1 MPTRVQP
8 AYKAPHNPQPSNIKT
23 TIIMTVDKKLIR
35 EYLDELHIST
45 RIDEDGDMVIVQS
58 ADEDFGHDVVIFV
71 IVNNN
76 RLSYA
81 AGSPGYQPAEDP
93 YFLANR
99 HNCRRNM
106 PTAVVR
112 DGNVRMECSFLLD
125 EEVSKAYI
133 VENCIKMVLG
143 SIWQAYVVL
152 EKEE

>member
-1 MPTRVQP
+1 M
-8 AYKAPHNPQPSNIKT
+8 I
-23 TIIMTVDKKLIR
+23 DKNLIR
-35 EYLDELHIST
+35 GYLDELHIST
-45 RIDEDGDMVIVQS
+45 RNDDDGDMVIVQS

-71 IVNNN
+71 MVNNN

-81 AGSPGYQPAEDP
+81 AGAPGYQPRQDA
-93 YFLANR
+93 YHLANR
-99 HNCRRNM
+99 HNCRRNL

-143 SIWQAYVVL
+143 SIWRAYVDL
-152 EKEE
+152 EKE

>member
-1 MPTRVQP
+1 M
-8 AYKAPHNPQPSNIKT
+8 
-23 TIIMTVDKKLIR
+23 TIDRNLIR
-35 EYLDELHIST
+35 GYLDELHIST
-45 RIDEDGDMVIVQS
+45 RIDDDGDMVIVQS

-81 AGSPGYQPAEDP
+81 AGAPGYEPKQDL
-93 YFLANR
+93 YQLANR
-99 HNCRRNM
+99 HNCRRNL

-112 DGNVRMECSFLLD
+112 DENIRMECSFLLD

-143 SIWQAYVVL
+143 SIWQAYVGL
-152 EKEE
+152 EKED

>member
-1 MPTRVQP
+1 M
-8 AYKAPHNPQPSNIKT
+8 I
-23 TIIMTVDKKLIR
+23 DKNLIR
-35 EYLDELHIST
+35 GYFDELKIST
-45 RIDEDGDMVIVQS
+45 RLDDDGDIMVVQS

-71 IVNNN
+71 MVNNN

-81 AGSPGYQPAEDP
+81 AGAPGYEPRQDV
-93 YFLANR
+93 YYLANR
-99 HNCRRNM
+99 HNCRRNL

-143 SIWQAYVVL
+143 SIWRAYVEL
-152 EKEE
+152 EKE

>member
-1 MPTRVQP
+1 MID
-8 AYKAPHNPQPSNIKT
+8 KNI
-23 TIIMTVDKKLIR
+23 IR
-35 EYLDELHIST
+35 GYLDELRIST
-45 RIDEDGDMVIVQS
+45 RLDDDGDMVVVQS

-71 IVNNN
+71 MVNNN

-81 AGSPGYQPAEDP
+81 AGAHGYEPRQDP
-93 YFLANR
+93 YHLANR
-99 HNCRRNM
+99 HNCRRNL

-143 SIWQAYVVL
+143 SIWRAYVDL
-152 EKEE
+152 EKED

>member
-1 MPTRVQP
+1 MID
-8 AYKAPHNPQPSNIKT
+8 KNI
-23 TIIMTVDKKLIR
+23 IR
-35 EYLDELHIST
+35 GYLDELRIST
-45 RIDEDGDMVIVQS
+45 RLDDDGDMVVVQS

-71 IVNNN
+71 MVNNN

-81 AGSPGYQPAEDP
+81 VSAPGYEPRQDP
-93 YFLANR
+93 YHLANR
-99 HNCRRNM
+99 HNCRRNL

-143 SIWQAYVVL
+143 SIWRAYVDL
-152 EKEE
+152 EKED

>member
-1 MPTRVQP
+1 MID
-8 AYKAPHNPQPSNIKT
+8 KNI
-23 TIIMTVDKKLIR
+23 IR
-35 EYLDELHIST
+35 GYLDELRIST
-45 RIDEDGDMVIVQS
+45 RLDDDGDMVVVQS

-71 IVNNN
+71 MVNNN

-81 AGSPGYQPAEDP
+81 AGAPGYEPRQDP
-93 YFLANR
+93 YHLANR
-99 HNCRRNM
+99 HNCRRNL

-143 SIWQAYVVL
+143 SIWRAYVDL
-152 EKEE
+152 EK

>member
-1 MPTRVQP
+1 MID
-8 AYKAPHNPQPSNIKT
+8 KNI
-23 TIIMTVDKKLIR
+23 IR
-35 EYLDELHIST
+35 GYLDELRIST
-45 RIDEDGDMVIVQS
+45 RLDDDGDMVVVQS

-71 IVNNN
+71 MVNNN

-81 AGSPGYQPAEDP
+81 AGAPGYEPRQDP
-93 YFLANR
+93 YHLANR
-99 HNCRRNM
+99 HNCRRNL

-143 SIWQAYVVL
+143 SIWRAYVDL
-152 EKEE
+152 EKED

>member
-1 MPTRVQP
+1 MARRFFRYFYRTQILTI
-8 AYKAPHNPQPSNIKT
+8 KDMIDKNI
-23 TIIMTVDKKLIR
+23 IR
-35 EYLDELHIST
+35 GYLDELRIST
-45 RIDEDGDMVIVQS
+45 RIDEDGDMVVVQS

-71 IVNNN
+71 MVNNN

-81 AGSPGYQPAEDP
+81 AGAPGYQPAQDP
-93 YFLANR
+93 YHLANR
-99 HNCRRNM
+99 HNCRRNL

-143 SIWQAYVVL
+143 SIWRAYVDL
-152 EKEE
+152 EKED

>member
-1 MPTRVQP
+1 MID
-8 AYKAPHNPQPSNIKT
+8 KNI
-23 TIIMTVDKKLIR
+23 IR
-35 EYLDELHIST
+35 GYLDELRIST
-45 RIDEDGDMVIVQS
+45 RLDDDGDMVVVQS

-71 IVNNN
+71 MVNNN

-81 AGSPGYQPAEDP
+81 AGAPGYEPRQDP
-93 YFLANR
+93 YHLANR
-99 HNCRRNM
+99 HNCRRDL

-143 SIWQAYVVL
+143 SIWRAYVDL
-152 EKEE
+152 EKED

>member
-1 MPTRVQP
+1 
-8 AYKAPHNPQPSNIKT
+8 
-23 TIIMTVDKKLIR
+23 MTVDKKLIR
-35 EYLDELHIST
+35 DYLDELHIAT
-45 RIDEDGDMVIVQS
+45 RIDEDGDMVIVQT

-71 IVNNN
+71 MVNNN

-81 AGSPGYQPAEDP
+81 SGAPGYTPSDDL

-112 DGNVRMECSFLLD
+112 DGSIRMECTFLLD
-125 EEVSKAYI
+125 EEVSKEYI

-143 SIWQAYVVL
+143 SIWQGYVGL
-152 EKEE
+152 EKED

>member
-1 MPTRVQP
+1 
-8 AYKAPHNPQPSNIKT
+8 
-23 TIIMTVDKKLIR
+23 MTVDKNLIR

-45 RIDEDGDMVIVQS
+45 RIDEDGDMVIVQT

-71 IVNNN
+71 IVKNN

-81 AGSPGYQPAEDP
+81 AGAPGYEPKTDP

-99 HNCRRNM
+99 HNCRRNL

-125 EEVSKAYI
+125 EEVSKEYI

-143 SIWQAYVVL
+143 STWRAFVDL
-152 EKEE
+152 EKDEE

>member
-1 MPTRVQP
+1 M
-8 AYKAPHNPQPSNIKT
+8 
-23 TIIMTVDKKLIR
+23 VDKNLIR
-35 EYLDELHIST
+35 GYLDELKIST
-45 RIDEDGDMVIVQS
+45 RLDDDGDIMIVQS

-71 IVNNN
+71 MVNNN

-81 AGSPGYQPAEDP
+81 AGAPGYEPQQDV
-93 YFLANR
+93 YYLANR
-99 HNCRRNM
+99 HNCRRNL

-143 SIWQAYVVL
+143 SIWRAYVEL
-152 EKEE
+152 EKE

>member
-1 MPTRVQP
+1 MID
-8 AYKAPHNPQPSNIKT
+8 KNI
-23 TIIMTVDKKLIR
+23 IR
-35 EYLDELHIST
+35 GYLDELRIST
-45 RIDEDGDMVIVQS
+45 RLDDDGDMVVVQS

-71 IVNNN
+71 MVNNN

-81 AGSPGYQPAEDP
+81 AGAPGYQPRQDP
-93 YFLANR
+93 YHLANR
-99 HNCRRNM
+99 HNCRRNL

-143 SIWQAYVVL
+143 SIWRAYVDL
-152 EKEE
+152 EKED

>member
-1 MPTRVQP
+1 MID
-8 AYKAPHNPQPSNIKT
+8 KNI
-23 TIIMTVDKKLIR
+23 IR
-35 EYLDELHIST
+35 GYLDELRIST
-45 RIDEDGDMVIVQS
+45 RLDDDGDMVVVQS

-71 IVNNN
+71 MVNNN

-81 AGSPGYQPAEDP
+81 AGAPGYEPRQDP
-93 YFLANR
+93 YHLANR
-99 HNCRRNM
+99 HNCRRNL

-143 SIWQAYVVL
+143 SIWRADVDL
-152 EKEE
+152 EKED